1 MQLYRRGIHM
11 KNKMN
16 INTFI
21 AEYAII
27 IIFIV
32 LFVAMS
38 IFAPNF

>member
-1 MQLYRRGIHM
+1 M
-11 KNKMN
+11 KSKMN

-32 LFVAMS
+32 LFCGNEH
-38 IFAPNF
+38 ICT